1 MKRMIK
7 IINAANDQG
16 YLKRL
21 LERNQ
26 FEDSAVNER
35 VSQILADVKERGDA
49 AVSEYTERFDGVKLA
64 AYEVTPEEMAIA
76 NQKID
81 PALFAALKQAQAN
94 IERFHRAQLRESYI
108 LHNDDGSYVGQLI
121 KPINRV
127 GIYVPG
133 GTAAYPS
140 TVLMNALPAKL
151 AGVKEI
157 IMVTPPLR
165 DGGIKAAILVA
176 AQLAGISRIFKVGGA
191 QAIAALTYGTKS
203 VPAVD
208 KIVGPGNIYV
218 AMAKKQVLGYV
229 GIDMI
234 AGPSEILI
242 IADETADPRFVA
254 ADLISQAEHD
264 ELAASI
270 LITTSPELADAVNV
284 ELKRQTALL
293 ERRSIIE
300 KSLTNYGQII
310 ITKTAEEAVD
320 LANRIAPEHLEVMT
334 KDPLQTSK
342 GLVNAG
348 AIFLGPY
355 TPEPVGDYFA
365 GPNHTLPTSATARF
379 SSPLSVDDFI
389 KKSSL
394 LYYNEEALQK
404 AKDAIIRIATDEG
417 LTAHANSVRIRFEEE
432 E

>member
-1 MKRMIK
+1 MKTMIK
-7 IINAANDQG
+7 IISAASDQG
-16 YLKRL
+16 YLDRL
-21 LERNQ
+21 LDRNQ
-26 FEDSAVNER
+26 FEDLEVNER
-35 VSQILADVKERGDA
+35 VSQILADVKSRGDA
-49 AVSEYTERFDGVKLA
+49 AVIDYTERFDRVRLDS
-64 AYEVTPEEMAIA
+64 YEVTPAELELAKRA
-76 NQKID
+76 ID
-81 PALFAALKQAQAN
+81 PGLLAALEQAQAN
-94 IERFHRAQLRESYI
+94 IEHFHQAQVRESYI

-140 TVLMNALPAKL
+140 TVLMNAIPAKL

-165 DGGIKAAILVA
+165 DGGIKEAILVA
-176 AQLAGISRIFKVGGA
+176 ARLAGVSRIFKVGGA

>member
-49 AVSEYTERFDGVKLA
+49 AVSEYTECFDGVKLA
-64 AYEVTPEEMAIA
+64 TYEVTPEEMAIA

-176 AQLAGISRIFKVGGA
+176 AQLAGVSRIFKVGGA